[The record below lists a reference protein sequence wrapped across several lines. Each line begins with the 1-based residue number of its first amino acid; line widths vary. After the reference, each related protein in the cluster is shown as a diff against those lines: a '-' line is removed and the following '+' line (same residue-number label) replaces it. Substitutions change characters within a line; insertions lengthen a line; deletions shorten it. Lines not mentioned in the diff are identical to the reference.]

1 MTLAAFTDL
10 FDLNKLMGIVPNHS
24 EHGKEIDHMLNF
36 CHWFM
41 FLLFIGWITYFLYTV
56 WRFRASKNPK
66 ASYHGVTNHV
76 STHLEASVVIIE
88 AVILLGFAI
97 PLWGKRVN
105 DAPTEE
111 KNPLR
116 IRAIGYQFGWFFHY
130 AGPDQKF
137 GAHNPRFVGDGNNL
151 GIDPN
156 DPNSADDMIATSNMH
171 LENQRATVIRV
182 SSRDVIH
189 GFCLPQMRVQQ
200 DATPGLEAPMWFR
213 PITTGAWD
221 IICAQLCG
229 AGHFGMRAD
238 YTVEDKKDFDTW
250 FTEQQAATQKIFAAQ
265 AEKLKKTAEAEAH
278 TPAAHH

>member
-1 MTLAAFTDL
+1 MTFAALTDWL
-10 FDLNKLMGIVPNHS
+10 DLNKLLGILPNHS
-24 EHGKEIDHMLNF
+24 EHGKEIDQMLNF

-41 FLLFIGWITYFLYTV
+41 LILFIGWITYFFVCIY
-56 WRFRASKNPK
+56 RFRASKNPR
-66 ASYHGVTNHV
+66 ASYTGVTSHV
-76 STHLEASVVIIE
+76 STHLEAGVVIIE

-105 DAPTEE
+105 EIPTDE
-111 KNPLR
+111 KSPLR

-137 GAHNPRFVGDGNNL
+137 GAQHPRYVGDGNNL
-151 GIDPN
+151 GIDPS
-156 DPNSADDMIATSNMH
+156 DENSRDDVVVTSNMH
-171 LENQRATVIRV
+171 LENHRATVVRV

-213 PITTGAWD
+213 PITTGAWE

-229 AGHFGMRAD
+229 AGHYAMRAD
-238 YTVEDKKDFDTW
+238 YTVEKKEDFDAW
-250 FTEQQAATQKIFAAQ
+250 FKDQQDATQKILAAQ
-265 AEKLKKTAEAEAH
+265 RLSLKKKAE
-278 TPAAHH
+278 TSAANPIH